1 MKQDMI
7 LILDLGS
14 EENPRLAREVRA
26 MGVYTEIH
34 PHDLSQQ
41 ALSALPNVKGIILNG
56 GENRI
61 VDGQAVEVRPEIYE
75 LGYPMISVDYPQS
88 GCEVRLEALPEREA
102 LEKIKAMVAE
112 LGPQS
117 YLATAFEG
125 CFEDA
130 EQNIED
136 DAAYSMKARLEI
148 QAQRAIDRG
157 HEVDRLKADLAAAQS
172 KVENLQSQFDFAS
185 QHIKKL
191 ERQQLPE
198 QLRRDLWVMV
208 TDEAEASR
216 ARMAEAAEKM
226 AVGADNPGCVLFK
239 DAVTLYRA
247 EKARAE
253 AMEQRAAELDALEV
267 KTEN

>member
-1 MKQDMI
+1 MNDYRITYTSETGEESNIYVTERSEAAAKKSFLSDHKGMGFTVQSIELHRENTSATKQQERDT
-7 LILDLGS
+7 
-14 EENPRLAREVRA
+14 LAVIRK
-26 MGVYTEIH
+26 M
-34 PHDLSQQ
+34 
-41 ALSALPNVKGIILNG
+41 
-56 GENRI
+56 
-61 VDGQAVEVRPEIYE
+61 VE
-75 LGYPMISVDYPQS
+75 
-88 GCEVRLEALPEREA
+88 
-102 LEKIKAMVAE
+102 E

-148 QAQRAIDRG
+148 QAQRAIERG
-157 HEVDRLKADLAAAQS
+157 HEVDRLKADLATAQS
-172 KVENLQSQFDFAS
+172 KIETLQSQFDFAS

-216 ARMAEAAEKM
+216 ARMAEATDKM

-239 DAVTLYRA
+239 ESVARYRA

-253 AMEQRAAELDALEV
+253 AMEQRAAELDALEP
-267 KTEN
+267 KNE

>member
-1 MKQDMI
+1 MNDYRITYTSETGEESNIYVTERSEAAAKKSFLSDHKGMGFTVQSIELHRENTSATKQQ
-7 LILDLGS
+7 
-14 EENPRLAREVRA
+14 ERATLAAIRK
-26 MGVYTEIH
+26 M
-34 PHDLSQQ
+34 
-41 ALSALPNVKGIILNG
+41 
-56 GENRI
+56 
-61 VDGQAVEVRPEIYE
+61 VE
-75 LGYPMISVDYPQS
+75 
-88 GCEVRLEALPEREA
+88 
-102 LEKIKAMVAE
+102 E

-117 YLATAFEG
+117 YLATAFEV

-148 QAQRAIDRG
+148 QAQRAIERG
-157 HEVDRLKADLAAAQS
+157 HEVDRLKADLATAQS
-172 KVENLQSQFDFAS
+172 KIETLQSQFDFAS

-208 TDEAEASR
+208 IDEAEASR
-216 ARMAEAAEKM
+216 ARMAEAADKM

-239 DAVTLYRA
+239 ESVARYRA

-253 AMEQRAAELDALEV
+253 AMEQRAAELDALEP
-267 KTEN
+267 KNE

>member
-1 MKQDMI
+1 MNSYKI
-7 LILDLGS
+7 TYIVGEGET
-14 EENPRLAREVRA
+14 EETYITERTEAAARKLFKKASGGR
-26 MGVYTEIH
+26 EIT
-34 PHDLSQQ
+34 D
-41 ALSALPNVKGIILNG
+41 
-56 GENRI
+56 
-61 VDGQAVEVRPEIYE
+61 VELYDTDAPATK
-75 LGYPMISVDYPQS
+75 DQ
-88 GCEVRLEALPEREA
+88 ERET

-125 CFEDA
+125 CFADA
-130 EQNIED
+130 ESNIEND
-136 DAAYSMKARLEI
+136 FGDSMQRRWENSMEELSAAKEEI
-148 QAQRAIDRG
+148 N
-157 HEVDRLKADLAAAQS
+157 RLKAEIAAAQ
-172 KVENLQSQFDFAS
+172 KKEETLQSQFDFAS

-216 ARMAEAAEKM
+216 ARMAEAADKM

-239 DAVTLYRA
+239 DSVARYRA

-253 AMEQRAAELDALEV
+253 AMEQRAAELDALEP
-267 KTEN
+267 KSE

>member
-1 MKQDMI
+1 MNSYKFTFHYPESSDETAYI
-7 LILDLGS
+7 TERTES
-14 EENPRLAREVRA
+14 AARKTLLKRF
-26 MGVYTEIH
+26 GKEI
-34 PHDLSQQ
+34 
-41 ALSALPNVKGIILNG
+41 
-56 GENRI
+56 EI
-61 VDGQAVEVRPEIYE
+61 VDSE
-75 LGYPMISVDYPQS
+75 LHDTDVNATKEQ
-88 GCEVRLEALPEREA
+88 EQERET
-102 LEKIKAMVAE
+102 LEKIRVMIAE

-125 CFEDA
+125 CLEDA

-148 QAQRAIDRG
+148 QAQRAIERG
-157 HEVDRLKADLAAAQS
+157 YEVDRLKADLATAQS
-172 KVENLQSQFDFAS
+172 KVETLQSQFDFAS

-208 TDEAEASR
+208 TDEAAASR
-216 ARMAEAAEKM
+216 ARMAEAADKM

-239 DAVTLYRA
+239 DSVARYRA

-253 AMEQRAAELDALEV
+253 AMEQRAAELDALEP
-267 KTEN
+267 KSE

>member
-1 MKQDMI
+1 MNSYKI
-7 LILDLGS
+7 TYIVGEGET
-14 EENPRLAREVRA
+14 EETYITERTEAAARKLFKKASGGR
-26 MGVYTEIH
+26 EIT
-34 PHDLSQQ
+34 D
-41 ALSALPNVKGIILNG
+41 
-56 GENRI
+56 
-61 VDGQAVEVRPEIYE
+61 VELYDTDAPATK
-75 LGYPMISVDYPQS
+75 DQ
-88 GCEVRLEALPEREA
+88 ERET

-125 CFEDA
+125 CFADA
-130 EQNIED
+130 ESNIEND
-136 DAAYSMKARLEI
+136 FGDSMQRRWENSMEELSAAKEEI
-148 QAQRAIDRG
+148 N
-157 HEVDRLKADLAAAQS
+157 RLKAEVAAAQ
-172 KVENLQSQFDFAS
+172 KKEETLQGQFDFAS

-216 ARMAEAAEKM
+216 ARMAEAADKM

-239 DAVTLYRA
+239 DSVARYRA

-253 AMEQRAAELDALEV
+253 AMEQRAAELDALEP
-267 KTEN
+267 KSE